1 MIRPAENGG
10 RDLVSV
16 IVPAYNAALTI
27 ERTLSSAQAQTWRE
41 LEIVVVDDGSADD
54 TAAIAERMAAEDPRI
69 RVLRK
74 PNGGVSSARNA
85 GAAACRGAFV
95 SPVDADDV
103 LHPTRIERQMA
114 RMAELGP
121 RCGLVYT
128 LAATIDMEGRITGTK
143 GFPGLEG
150 AAYLR
155 GLAVNFVG
163 NGSALLM
170 RREALL
176 DVGGYDEAQRNC
188 DDWLL
193 QSLIAR
199 RWRWGAV
206 NEALTGYR
214 SVPGSK
220 KSNHLKMRLAQL
232 QAVRRLAERHPETP
246 VDVIAAAEAMARGQL
261 AVLRLRR
268 IEPFAAI
275 AEFARAVALSPR
287 VALETVFVV
296 EFGRLGS
303 AALDRGL
310 RALRLR
316 PEPEPGPPFLA
327 ADPRAALATW
337 PRPPFSWLLRR
348 FTAREEAVF
357 ATPSRAAGADRAC
370 VDGLA

>member
-1 MIRPAENGG
+1 MTKAAPDGG

-27 ERTLSSAQAQTWRE
+27 QETIASAQAQTWRD
-41 LEIVVVDDGSADD
+41 LEIVVVDDGSTDD
-54 TAAIAERMAAEDPRI
+54 TAAIAERMAADDPRI

-74 PNGGVSSARNA
+74 SNGGVSSARNA

-95 SPVDADDV
+95 TPVDADDV
-103 LHPTRIERQMA
+103 LHPTRIARQMA

-121 RCGLVYT
+121 RCGVVYT
-128 LAATIDMEGRITGTK
+128 LAATIDMAGRITGTK
-143 GFPGLEG
+143 GFPGFEG
-150 AAYLR
+150 AVYLR

-163 NGSALLM
+163 NGSALLI

-232 QAVRRLAERHPETP
+232 QAVRRLAERYPETP
-246 VDVIAAAEAMARGQL
+246 ADVIAAAEAMGRGQL
-261 AVLRLRR
+261 CVLRLRL
-268 IEPFAAI
+268 IEPLAAI

-296 EFGRLGS
+296 EFGRLG
-303 AALDRGL
+303 ATALDRGL

-316 PEPEPGPPFLA
+316 REPEPGPPFLA

-337 PRPPFSWLLRR
+337 PRPPFARLLRR
-348 FTAREEAVF
+348 FEAREEAVF
-357 ATPSRAAGADRAC
+357 LTPSRAAGVEDVRL
-370 VDGLA
+370 DSLA